1 MPNAAASVLTLEPF
15 SEKAVIRSARQALS
29 QLGCNPSVAW
39 VFASS
44 DYGPHLEDFL
54 ELIQLHAHAPL
65 LLGGSASGLVG
76 TGEEAEDKPGF
87 SLLLLSLPDTH
98 LTSLAFDERQADDL
112 SPEEW
117 KELAGNGADSDAW
130 IVLANPIKTAAEPWL
145 KRWSSAF
152 PKAPSLGGLLSGSD
166 RNDEIFA
173 FLNQKPVE
181 AGVALGLKGGF
192 KLHTVVSQGCR
203 PIGEPHAITGMD
215 SNLIRSI
222 GSRDAFE
229 ILKESIESLTA
240 EEKARA
246 AGNIF
251 AGLALNE
258 YVDDFKTGD
267 FLIRSILGADPD
279 SGAVALAAAP
289 RLGQTLQFQLRD
301 RHSAHEELLRMLSAR
316 PLKTARPVASFLFAC
331 GGRGVGLFDTPH
343 HDAVAIQERFGP
355 IPGTGLF
362 CNGEIGPVSGR
373 AFLHGYTAVIGLL
386 E

>member
-15 SEKAVIRSARQALS
+15 SEKGVIRAARQALA
-29 QLGCNPSVAW
+29 QLGCNPSVAF
-39 VFASS
+39 VFASA
-44 DYGPHLEDFL
+44 DYGAHLEDFL

-65 LLGGSASGLVG
+65 ILGGSASGLVG
-76 TGEEAEDKPGF
+76 IGEESESQPGF
-87 SLLLLSLPDTH
+87 SLLLLSLPETR
-98 LTSLAFDERQADDL
+98 LTPLAFNEPQSDDF
-112 SPEEW
+112 SPEDW
-117 KELAGNGADSDAW
+117 RKFAGTGADSDAW
-130 IVLANPIKTAAEPWL
+130 IVLLNPAKAAAEPWL

-152 PKAPSLGGLLSGSD
+152 PKVPSLGALLSANDRSD
-166 RNDEIFA
+166 EMFA

-192 KLHTVVSQGCR
+192 TLHTIVSQGCR
-203 PIGEPHAITGMD
+203 PIGEPHAITGLD
-215 SNLIRSI
+215 SNLVRSI

-229 ILKESIESLTA
+229 ILKESIESLTPQ
-240 EEKARA
+240 EKARA

-267 FLIRSILGADPD
+267 FLIRSILGADPE

-316 PLKTARPVASFLFAC
+316 TLKNARPVASLVFAC
-331 GGRGVGLFDTPH
+331 GGRGIGLFDTPH

-355 IPGTGLF
+355 IPTAGLF
-362 CNGEIGPVSGR
+362 CNGEIGPVGGR